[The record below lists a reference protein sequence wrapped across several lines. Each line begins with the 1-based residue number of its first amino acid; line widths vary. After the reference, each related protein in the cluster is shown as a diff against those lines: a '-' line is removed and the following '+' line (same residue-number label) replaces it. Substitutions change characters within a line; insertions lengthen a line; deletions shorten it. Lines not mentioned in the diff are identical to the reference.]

1 MTTSAETG
9 AAARTKLGAGV
20 IVLLV
25 FISIANVL
33 GLVIG
38 VGVWGDEA
46 THGGELDDLAMQAAV
61 ATTLLSVVALVG
73 IGGAWAR
80 RKWGPRT
87 YFGAQAAGFLFALAL
102 GAVGLLSFVPL
113 LLAGLLWRF
122 AERDW

>member
-1 MTTSAETG
+1 MMTTSADT
-9 AAARTKLGAGV
+9 ARPRLGAGV

-38 VGVWGDEA
+38 IGAWEDEA
-46 THGGELDDLAMQAAV
+46 THGGDLEDVTMQAAV

-87 YFGAQAAGFLFALAL
+87 YLGAQAVGFLFALAL
-102 GAVGLLSFVPL
+102 GAVSLLSFVPL